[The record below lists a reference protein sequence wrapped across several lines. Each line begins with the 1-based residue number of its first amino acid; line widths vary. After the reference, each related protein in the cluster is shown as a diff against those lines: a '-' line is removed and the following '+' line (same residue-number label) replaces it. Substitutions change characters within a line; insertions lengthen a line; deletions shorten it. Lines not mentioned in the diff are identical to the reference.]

1 MQICLH
7 LFFSSYRGVNMNP
20 IESNGNK
27 LLFCVAKIGTFFFLP
42 LAQCPSKITSWR
54 TQMLQWVTQCFQNL
68 ITWVSPCSKLPLIAV
83 LPCIM
88 DKDNYW
94 TIVTEQCVMLTSKY
108 IFSHHMPFP
117 LRHIPSSYS
126 VLLPTPCHTT
136 NCKDTA
142 LPQ

>member
-1 MQICLH
+1 MLKFIFFKLQRCKYESYWKQWQQITFLCGQDW
-7 LFFSSYRGVNMNP
+7 Y
-20 IESNGNK
+20 
-27 LLFCVAKIGTFFFLP
+27 FFFLP